1 MRRTRPTVL
10 RTCGAGLLCVALVL
24 LGASCLWAQAG
35 AGNSEERLPR
45 SIREAYERAE
55 GFTEEPG
62 AKKGE
67 AETEEARL
75 WTDGIHYLGIGGGLV
90 LLAALG
96 VGLWIFLV
104 IAFRRGPDRVLL
116 RRAWRRRHYAL
127 GLAAGALALA
137 HVIGRS
143 VQLGELEA
151 ELGAA
156 QLATAA
162 LLLLVISGII
172 RAWPPRPLARH
183 PRWWMWSHRVLTVV
197 ALLALFWHGIA
208 TYAEFVLHR

>member
-1 MRRTRPTVL
+1 M
-10 RTCGAGLLCVALVL
+10 ALVL
-24 LGASCLWAQAG
+24 LGAPWLWAQAG
-35 AGNSEERLPR
+35 AGDSEERLPR

-55 GFTEEPG
+55 GFTEERGPE
-62 AKKGE
+62 GE
-67 AETEEARL
+67 ESEAAEAAL
-75 WTDGIHYLGIGGGLV
+75 WRDGVHYLGIGGGLA

-104 IAFRRGPDRVLL
+104 IAFRQGPQRVLL
-116 RRAWRRRHYAL
+116 RRVWRRWHYAL

-143 VQLGELEA
+143 VQLGEFEA

-162 LLLLVISGII
+162 IILLVISGVI
-172 RAWPPRPLARH
+172 RAWPPRSLARH
-183 PRWWMWSHRVLTVV
+183 PRWWMWSHRVLVV
-197 ALLALFWHGIA
+197 AAFLALFWHGVG

>member
-1 MRRTRPTVL
+1 MRETMTSRWQI
-10 RTCGAGLLCVALVL
+10 CGAGLLCVALVL

-35 AGNSEERLPR
+35 AGNAEEKLPR

-62 AKKGE
+62 GKNDESE
-67 AETEEARL
+67 AAEAGL
-75 WTDGIHYLGIGGGLV
+75 WRDGIHYLGLAGGLV
-90 LLAALG
+90 LLAALA
-96 VGLWIFLV
+96 VGLYIFLV
-104 IAFRRGPDRVLL
+104 IAFHQGADRVLL

-143 VQLGELEA
+143 VQLGEFEA

-162 LLLLVISGII
+162 ILLLVVSGII